1 MKHTLIL
8 LTLMSFVFISCSK
21 QKFDEIDAAS
31 IEGKWRVEKIQ
42 YTGILSDGTEI
53 IGEVPSRGAL
63 FWVDDI
69 VEFKDG
75 KLYHGENG
83 SIFFSM
89 FVTYPGWIQ
98 YSIIDRKLYIPKQVF
113 QSASEDAGDGWSATL
128 ETVVGEYSLPYTL
141 TEDTWV
147 IRYEDQQMTDL
158 STYEYF
164 NCDFEYILRRVN

>member
-1 MKHTLIL
+1 M
-8 LTLMSFVFISCSK
+8 
-21 QKFDEIDAAS
+21 
-31 IEGKWRVEKIQ
+31 EKIQ

-128 ETVVGEYSLPYTL
+128 ETGVGEYSLPYTL

>member
-1 MKHTLIL
+1 M
-8 LTLMSFVFISCSK
+8 
-21 QKFDEIDAAS
+21 
-31 IEGKWRVEKIQ
+31 EKIQ

-53 IGEVPSRGAL
+53 IVEVPSRGAL

-89 FVTYPGWIQ
+89 FVTYPGCIQ
-98 YSIIDRKLYIPKQVF
+98 YSIIERKLYIPKQVF